1 MVVLLNTQI
10 ELLRRMKFIRAVE
23 DMIAQRYAE
32 QEMRCPVH
40 LSIGQEATAAAVGL
54 ALRDGDKAVSSHR
67 SHAHYLAMG
76 GDAGRMIAEIYGK
89 ASGCCGGRGGS
100 MHLTDLD
107 AGFVASTAIVGNSIP
122 VGAGLAMAEKL
133 KKSDA
138 IVVIFIGEGA
148 TETGVFAETINFT
161 AVHQLPVLFVCEN
174 NLYSVY
180 TPLEG
185 RQPNALNITKK
196 VEHMG
201 IPSSSIDGTDALLQY
216 QHFVDVIT
224 AIRSGKGPRF
234 VECPTYRYLE
244 HCGPNDDDHLGYR
257 PEHELDH
264 WKTRDPIE
272 TMARAMRDEGEALVI
287 TAMDDEAS
295 AAATAAFEFALA
307 SSFPSKE
314 KAYDE
319 VFSHE

>member
-1 MVVLLNTQI
+1 
-10 ELLRRMKFIRAVE
+10 MKFIRAVE

-76 GDAGRMIAEIYGK
+76 GNAGRMLAEIYGK
-89 ASGCCGGRGGS
+89 ATGCCGGRGGS

-122 VGAGLAMAEKL
+122 VGAGVAMAEKL
-133 KKSDA
+133 KNSGA
-138 IVVIFIGEGA
+138 IVVIFSGEGA
-148 TETGVFAETINFT
+148 TETGVFAETVNFV

-185 RQPNALNITKK
+185 RQPSALNITKK
-196 VEHMG
+196 IEHMG
-201 IPSSSIDGTDALLQY
+201 ILSSSVDGTDALLQY
-216 QHFVDVIT
+216 EYFVDVI
-224 AIRSGKGPRF
+224 ADIRSGKGPRF
-234 VECPTYRYLE
+234 VECTTYRYLE
-244 HCGPNDDDHLGYR
+244 HCGPNDDDYLGYR

-272 TMARAMRDEGEALVI
+272 TMAQAMRVKDKALAI
-287 TAMDDEAS
+287 TAMDDDVS
-295 AAATAAFEFALA
+295 AAAAAAFEFALA
-307 SSFPSKE
+307 SPFPSQD

-319 VFSHE
+319 VFSNE